1 MGEVIRRMQGG
12 KFIGFYLRWYEHG
25 RRRQLASKQPTHAE
39 ARRMLQAIEGRIAR
53 GLCGL
58 DVPKAEIPT
67 VAVLCERFLQE
78 YSRPRVKDLTKYRT
92 HARTALRRA
101 LPVLGP
107 LRADAV
113 RPADVA
119 KVRDGLGRRAAP
131 NSVRVTMSFLST
143 LFSWAERQGILS
155 RNPVRGVELPQ
166 RQDAIEYLSHDEVRA
181 LLSAAEARAASKKL
195 DDQLLHVCVATA
207 LHTGLRKGE
216 LFGLR
221 WRDLDLRSGRLTV
234 ARSFDGTPK
243 SQKARHLRIPDA
255 LSSLLTEWSITC
267 PDTTR
272 LVGDKLVFPCKRR
285 RGYCMAAHSGEMLAL
300 PALLAEAG
308 CRPLVRPWHALRHT
322 FASHYMMSGG
332 NLLALSKIL
341 GHADIKMTMI
351 YAHLAPDFIGAEMN
365 RIKY

>member
-1 MGEVIRRMQGG
+1 MGEVIRRVRGG

-25 RRRQLASKQPTHAE
+25 RRRQMASKQPTHAE

-53 GLCGL
+53 GLVGL
-58 DVPKAEIPT
+58 DVPVMKVPTLAE
-67 VAVLCERFLQE
+67 LCERFLGE
-78 YSRPRVKDLTKYRT
+78 YSRPRVKDLTKYRL

-101 LPVLGP
+101 LPMLGP

-119 KVRDGLGRRAAP
+119 KLRDALSRRAAP
-131 NSVRVTMSFLST
+131 NSVRVTISFLGT
-143 LFSWAERQGILS
+143 LFTWAVKQGILPHS
-155 RNPVRGVELPQ
+155 PVRGVELPQ
-166 RQDAIEYLSHDEVRA
+166 RQDAVEYLSQDEVRA
-181 LLSAAEARAASKKL
+181 LLAAAERRAASKKIA
-195 DDQLLHVCVATA
+195 DQLLRVCVATA

-221 WRDLDLRSGRLTV
+221 WRDLDLKSGRLTV
-234 ARSFDGTPK
+234 ARSFDGAPK

-255 LSSLLTEWSITC
+255 LSSLLTEWSISC
-267 PDTTR
+267 PNTSE
-272 LVGDKLVFPCKRR
+272 KLVFPRRRR
-285 RGYCMAAHSGEMLAL
+285 RGWSMAAHSGEMLEL
-300 PALLAEAG
+300 PALLEEAG
-308 CRPLVRPWHALRHT
+308 CRALARPWHALRHT

-332 NLLALSKIL
+332 SLLALSQIL
-341 GHADIKMTMI
+341 GHADIKMTMV